1 MFIRSAQ
8 ARCPFALL
16 STIVLPAL
24 LIALLS
30 EPVFCADSRAASESL
45 KQMQVP
51 DGFEVSLVASEPEI
65 RQPLSVTF
73 DDRGRMWVIQYL
85 QYPTPAGL
93 KPLSVDNYLRTKYDR
108 VPAPP
113 PLGPKGADRIT
124 ICELTA
130 DHRRA
135 TSFKDFVGG
144 LSLCS
149 GLALGHGGAF
159 VLQPPYLLFYPD
171 KNRDDIP
178 DGDPEVLL
186 TGFGMEDAHA
196 VANSLTWGPD
206 GWLYGAEGST
216 VTSHIRNVEFQQG
229 IWRYHPL
236 TKEFELFAE
245 GGGNTWGLDFD
256 EHGEVLAGTN
266 FDEKMLHQVQGA
278 YYVKNFGKHGALHNP
293 FTYGYFN
300 HVPYLGYRGRHISC
314 GGIVY
319 QGGAFPSGFGGAYIF
334 ANVLDHAVYWANLR
348 PQGSSFTAAFAGA
361 LLKSDDE
368 MFRPIDCETGPDGA
382 VYVSDWC
389 DKRAS
394 HVDPLDTWDRS
405 NGRIYRVQSR
415 VDNNPP
421 PGLAK
426 LREAGFD
433 LRSLSSDELVDLL
446 AERNAWFSRKARVIL
461 AERRDSSIVP
471 RLQKQILQKKKP
483 HLVLPSLWALY
494 VSDGLDE
501 QFSFELLSHP
511 DENVR
516 AWAIRFQGDSRR
528 VSAESEKRLI
538 ALSRSEPSAVVRS
551 QLACSAKRLPGDS
564 ALPIIAGLLAHDED
578 IKDPHI
584 PLLLWWA
591 LEDKAIS
598 GRERITQLFGSPGFW
613 QPAITRDFIIE
624 RLARRYTDE
633 PGDAGLETCAKLL
646 NWAPD
651 AVSARNILQG
661 MEQALGGRRLA
672 KPPAALAAWFA
683 TAWPEHK
690 EDRIYIQFGLRLG
703 NTRAREAT
711 LAILDAQNAP
721 EATRVAL
728 MEVLAQTE
736 NPEDASLFLDLMAK
750 TKSEK
755 IRDAALAALQ
765 HYPQTHIAEN
775 LLERFPQQDKKL
787 QQRELNLLCSRQQ
800 WALLLIKSIDAGRI
814 DPKDVTLE
822 NLNRMT
828 ALKNAEL
835 NQQVEK
841 RWGRIQANS
850 AEEKRSAV
858 NRLRL
863 VLSPSGVVGRDA
875 KGNLAEGKK
884 VFQTACAVCHKLFG
898 EGNTIG
904 PDLTTA
910 DRKNTDY
917 LLTQIVDPSAY
928 IRPEYLAYQAQ
939 LKDDRVIEGLVVESS
954 PTAVTILDRNNERHI
969 LARAQISELKESSLS
984 LMPEG
989 LLEALP
995 PEGVMNLFAYLQSEP
1010 AQPPHASNSPA
1021 SPGPSGSP

>member
-1 MFIRSAQ
+1 MFIRSQ
-8 ARCPFALL
+8 QNRCPFGLALA
-16 STIVLPAL
+16 TALPAL
-24 LIALLS
+24 LTALLS
-30 EPVFCADSRAASESL
+30 QPAFSADSRSASEAL

-93 KPLSVDNYLRTKYDR
+93 KPISVDNYLRTKYDR

-124 ICELTA
+124 ICELSE

-144 LSLCS
+144 LNLCS

-216 VTSHIRNVEFQQG
+216 VTSRIRNLEFQQG

-300 HVPYLGYRGRHISC
+300 HVPYSGYRGRHISC

-319 QGGAFPSGFGGAYIF
+319 QGGAFPPGFGGAYIF
-334 ANVLDHAVYWANLR
+334 ANVLDHAVYWATLR
-348 PQGSSFTAAFAGA
+348 PQGSSFTASFAGA

-368 MFRPIDCETGPDGA
+368 IFRPIDCEVGPDGA

-415 VDNNPP
+415 IENNPLP
-421 PGLAK
+421 KLAK
-426 LREAGFD
+426 LHEPRFD

-446 AERNAWFSRKARVIL
+446 AERNAWFSRQARLIL
-461 AERRDSSIVP
+461 AERRDSHIVP
-471 RLQKQILQKKKP
+471 RLRKQVLQKQNP

-494 VSDGLDE
+494 VSGGLDE
-501 QFSFELLSHP
+501 KFALELLSHP

-516 AWAIRFQGDSRR
+516 AWTIRLRGDSHL
-528 VSAESEKRLI
+528 VSAETEKRLI
-538 ALSRSEPSAVVRS
+538 ALSRSERSATVRS
-551 QLACSAKRLPGDS
+551 QLACSAKRLSGEN
-564 ALPIIAGLLAHDED
+564 ALPIIAGLLSHDED

-598 GRERITQLFGSPGFW
+598 SREQITQLFSSPGFW
-613 QPAITRDFIIE
+613 RPAITRDFIIE
-624 RLARRYTDE
+624 RLARRYIDE
-633 PGDAGLETCAKLL
+633 PGDAGPETCAQLL
-646 NWAPD
+646 KWAPD
-651 AVSARNILQG
+651 SVSARNILKG
-661 MEQALGGRRLA
+661 MEQALGGRKLD
-672 KPPAALAAWFA
+672 KPPAALAEWFA
-683 TAWPEHK
+683 KAWPEHK
-690 EDRIYIQFGLRLG
+690 QDSIYLQFGLRLG
-703 NTRAREAT
+703 NARAREAT
-711 LAILDAQNAP
+711 LGILNDQGAP
-721 EATRVAL
+721 EATRIAL
-728 MEVLAQTE
+728 IDVLAQTE
-736 NPEDASLFLDLMAK
+736 NPDDASLFLDFIGK
-750 TKSEK
+750 TRSEK
-755 IRDAALAALQ
+755 VRDAALAALQ
-765 HYPQTHIAEN
+765 HYPQTQIAEN

-787 QQRELNLLCSRQQ
+787 QQRELNLLCSRPQ
-800 WALLLIKSIDAGRI
+800 WALLLVKSIDAGRI
-814 DPKDVTLE
+814 DSKDVTLE
-822 NLNRMT
+822 NLKRMT
-828 ALKNAEL
+828 ALQNAEL

-841 RWGRIQANS
+841 HWGRIQANS

-884 VFQTACAVCHKLFG
+884 VFQTACAICHKLFG

-954 PTAVTILDRNNERHI
+954 PTAVTILDRNNERHV
-969 LARAQISELKESSLS
+969 LARAQISELKESALS

-1010 AQPPHASNSPA
+1010 TQPPHASNSP
-1021 SPGPSGSP
+1021 SPSDKN